1 MKYISFP
8 LVRLLSNVWLFPKVW
23 LLSKVQL
30 LSKVWLLL
38 KVWMLSK
45 GKATYSI
52 FLPGAIK
59 AQEAQYGWR
68 QNMETLLSHTL

>member
-8 LVRLLSNVWLFPKVW
+8 LVRLLSKGW
-23 LLSKVQL
+23 LLSMVRL
-30 LSKVWLLL
+30 LA